1 MHSSPFKLTFTLIAV
16 LLSATSLM
24 AAEKPPRPVSVTHI
38 TPSNAAEINAGNRA
52 EMLFKQAV
60 QKADAA
66 MKRVRDEGGKWQSV
80 ANLLMQSS
88 MTSRSGDFQTAIKMA
103 NQAEFMAEESYDA
116 VITARKAE
124 AEMRAAAAAKK
135 AAEEKAAAAKLAATR
150 KENAAQA
157 AAKK

>member
-1 MHSSPFKLTFTLIAV
+1 MHSSLFKLAFTLITT

-24 AAEKPPRPVSVTHI
+24 ATDKPPEPVSVTHI
-38 TPSNAAEINAGNRA
+38 TPSNAVEINAENRA

-66 MKRVRDEGGKWQSV
+66 MKRARDEGGEWQSV

-116 VITARKAE
+116 VIAARKAE
-124 AEMRAAAAAKK
+124 AAAAAKK
-135 AAEEKAAAAKLAATR
+135 AAEEKAAAATLAAAQ
-150 KENAAQA
+150 KERTAQA
-157 AAKK
+157 ASAKK